1 MNKHLSWISTPGH
14 GYLAVRGD
22 KANALACS
30 TGYDYESRHDT
41 DLVLLEE
48 DISAGIYLAKFTTE
62 EERGEIVTYHRNGMP
77 NGLRSIPAGSIGAE
91 YLKGKGW

>member
-1 MNKHLSWISTPGH
+1 MQKLSWISTPGH

-22 KANALACS
+22 KANALSCA

-48 DISAGIYLAKFTTE
+48 DISAGLYLSKFTTE
-62 EERGEIVTYHRNGMP
+62 EEREAIVWHYSNGLP
-77 NGLRSIPAGSIGAE
+77 NGLRSIPAGVIGE
-91 YLKGKGW
+91 EFLKGGN